1 MRARVSFSFVL
12 AAVLA
17 GSTGHAAD
25 APKQPDAAQTAEA
38 KKAFSAGV
46 NLLQDP
52 DGAKYEEAM
61 LQFRRVYQLIATW
74 KVLGNVGLCAMKLER
89 DGEAIEAY
97 EKYLKEG
104 GAQIDPDEKAQ
115 VERDLGTLKASLVT
129 VHLVFPSGQGKLIDE
144 RVNSRGNRT
153 INEYPIVATTLDIG
167 MHPGHH
173 TLTARLAAGE
183 SRWEDDFAPGSK
195 GEHKFT
201 IAPPKGGD
209 QVPPGGET
217 QAGGRPIPT
226 TVWVAGGATV
236 ALAVGATVTGLMAN
250 SKRSSF
256 NEING
261 QPGKQEEAQTLH
273 DSAKSMGLINTVLT
287 GVAIAGAGATAYLFL
302 TRPEASSTRTG
313 KTFIAPWMTAS
324 GAGLFLKSDL

>member
-1 MRARVSFSFVL
+1 MRAGVSFSFAL

-17 GSTGHAAD
+17 GFTGHAAD
-25 APKQPDAAQTAEA
+25 APKQPDAAQLAEA
-38 KKAFSAGV
+38 RKAFAAGV

-61 LQFRRVYQLIATW
+61 LQFRRVYQLIGTW
-74 KVLGNVGLCAMKLER
+74 KALGNIGLCAMKLER

-115 VERDLGTLKASLVT
+115 VERDLGTLKASVVT

-144 RVNSRGNRT
+144 RVNSRGART
-153 INEYPIVATTLDIG
+153 INEYPIVATSLDIG

-183 SRWEDDFAPGSK
+183 SRWEDDFAPGSR

-201 IAPPKGGD
+201 IASAPAKGGD
-209 QVPPGGET
+209 QVPSGE
-217 QAGGRPIPT
+217 AGGRPIPT

-236 ALAVGATVTGLMAN
+236 AFAVGATVTGLAAN

-261 QPGKQEEAQTLH
+261 QPGKQEEAQQLH
-273 DSAKSMGLINTVLT
+273 DSAVSMALINTVLT

-302 TRPEASSTRTG
+302 TRPEASTARTG

-324 GAGLFLKSDL
+324 GAGLVLKSDL

>member
-1 MRARVSFSFVL
+1 MRAGASFSLAL

-25 APKQPDAAQTAEA
+25 APKQPDPAQLAEA
-38 KKAFSAGV
+38 RKAFTAGV
-46 NLLQDP
+46 NQLQDP

-74 KVLGNVGLCAMKLER
+74 KVLGNIGLCAMKLER

-104 GAQIDPDEKAQ
+104 GTQIDPDEKAQ
-115 VERDLGTLKASLVT
+115 VERDLGTLKASVVM

-144 RVNSRGNRT
+144 RVNSRGART

-195 GEHKFT
+195 SEHKFT
-201 IAPPKGGD
+201 IAPAKGGD
-209 QVPPGGET
+209 QVPGGESV
-217 QAGGRPIPT
+217 GRPIPT
-226 TVWVAGGATV
+226 TVWVAGGVTV
-236 ALAVGATVTGLMAN
+236 ALAVGATVTGLAAN

-261 QPGKQEEAQTLH
+261 QPGKQEEAQQLH
-273 DSAKSMGLINTVLT
+273 DSAVSMALINTVLT

-302 TRPEASSTRTG
+302 TRPEASTARTG

-324 GAGLFLKSDL
+324 GAGLVLKSDL

>member
-1 MRARVSFSFVL
+1 VL
-12 AAVLA
+12 T
-17 GSTGHAAD
+17 GSAGHAAD
-25 APKQPDAAQTAEA
+25 PPKQPDPAQTAEA
-38 KKAFSAGV
+38 RKAFAAGV
-46 NLLQDP
+46 NFLQDP

-74 KVLGNVGLCAMKLER
+74 KVLGNIGLCAMKLER

-104 GAQIDPDEKAQ
+104 GAQIDPDEKVQ
-115 VERDLGTLKASLVT
+115 VERDLGTLKASVVT

-144 RVNSRGNRT
+144 RVNSKGART
-153 INEYPIVATTLDIG
+153 INEYPIGAASLDIG

-195 GEHKFT
+195 SEHRFT
-201 IAPPKGGD
+201 IAPIAPSKGGD
-209 QVPPGGET
+209 QVPGGE
-217 QAGGRPIPT
+217 AGGRPIPT

-236 ALAVGATVTGLMAN
+236 AVAIGATVTGLAAN

-261 QPGKQEEAQTLH
+261 QPGKQEEAQRLH
-273 DSAKSMGLINTVLT
+273 DSAQSMALINTVLT
-287 GVAIAGAGATAYLFL
+287 GVALAGAGVTVYLFV
-302 TRPEASSTRTG
+302 TRPESSTARTG

-324 GAGLFLKSDL
+324 GAGLVLKSDL

>member
-1 MRARVSFSFVL
+1 MRAGVSFSFAL

-17 GSTGHAAD
+17 GSSGHTAD
-25 APKQPDAAQTAEA
+25 APKQPDAAQLAEA
-38 KKAFSAGV
+38 RKAFAAGV
-46 NLLQDP
+46 NMLQDP
-52 DGAKYEEAM
+52 DGAKYEDAM
-61 LQFRRVYQLIATW
+61 LQFRRVYQLISTW
-74 KVLGNVGLCAMKLER
+74 KVLGNIGLCAMKLER

-129 VHLVFPSGQGKLIDE
+129 VHLVFPSDHGKLIDE
-144 RVNSRGNRT
+144 RVNSRGART
-153 INEYPIVATTLDIG
+153 INEYPIVAATLDVG

-195 GEHKFT
+195 GEHTFT
-201 IAPPKGGD
+201 IAPGKPAD
-209 QVPPGGET
+209 ADT

-236 ALAVGATVTGLMAN
+236 ALAIGATVTGLAAN

-273 DSAKSMGLINTVLT
+273 DSAKSMALINTVLS
-287 GVAIAGAGATAYLFL
+287 GVAIAGAGATAYLFF
-302 TRPEASSTRTG
+302 TRPEASTAGTG
-313 KTFIAPWMTAS
+313 KTLIAPWMKAS
-324 GAGLFLKSDL
+324 GAGLVLKSDL